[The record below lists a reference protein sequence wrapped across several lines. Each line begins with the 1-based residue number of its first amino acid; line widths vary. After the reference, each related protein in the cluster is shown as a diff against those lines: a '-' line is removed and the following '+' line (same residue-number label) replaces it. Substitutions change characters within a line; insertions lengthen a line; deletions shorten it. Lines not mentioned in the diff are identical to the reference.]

1 MKKTYEKPNVEVENF
16 EPNEYI
22 AACYAIVDVNN
33 EQNFTIKGGWN
44 GQYTDGENGNS
55 DGIWHWNSKGFD
67 DDHFD
72 YLDSPTWGESHTG
85 LFYDGPGM
93 THTTQVSSWEA
104 NQDTVKNATMVDH
117 MATQVKIVQLTD
129 ANSGAYGSSANA
141 S

>member
-1 MKKTYEKPNVEVENF
+1 
-16 EPNEYI
+16 
-22 AACYAIVDVNN
+22 
-33 EQNFTIKGGWN
+33 
-44 GQYTDGENGNS
+44 
-55 DGIWHWNSKGFD
+55 
-67 DDHFD
+67 
-72 YLDSPTWGESHTG
+72 
-85 LFYDGPGM
+85 M